1 MTLDVIDLVVARF
14 ATAISGDADAATV
27 RAVSDEIYAQ
37 VHCRLATAAHARS
50 ARGGDRID
58 PRDFLRLLAR
68 ANHGTGTWQS
78 GWVVRGL
85 RDDGGVIAES
95 AGVRFW
101 IAPDEFR
108 AAHAPVQPGDRV
120 QVRVPSD
127 YRQLV
132 PGFYMATG
140 DADDAD
146 DSPIVR
152 IYWNI
157 SARGALPLMGHL
169 TQELNRAHIPF
180 RFKAPLD
187 PRDFGRSDAA
197 VLYLPRAQFDAAMPL
212 LARITAAVRPL
223 MREETSL
230 FSRRCEPGVALAE
243 DPGDGSSFGQHRAR
257 LLADALQKSAADGVP
272 TDARADAVRDRLR
285 GAGYDPAA
293 LECSPN
299 SSARYDWT
307 PVAEPPHV

>member
-1 MTLDVIDLVVARF
+1 MMLDVIDLIVARF
-14 ATAISGDADAATV
+14 GAAIAADADAATV
-27 RAVSDEIYAQ
+27 REVADEIYAQ
-37 VHCRLATAAHARS
+37 IHCRLASGSHARS

-68 ANHGTGTWQS
+68 ANHGTGAWQS
-78 GWVVRGL
+78 GWVVRAL

-95 AGVRFW
+95 EGVRFW
-101 IAPDEFR
+101 IASDQFR
-108 AAHAPVQPGDRV
+108 AARTPVQPGDRV

-140 DADDAD
+140 DADDSD

-157 SARGALPLMGHL
+157 SARGALPLMGHI
-169 TQELNRAHIPF
+169 TQELNRARLPF

-187 PRDFGRSDAA
+187 PRDYGRSDAA
-197 VLYLPRAQFDAAMPL
+197 VLYLPIAHFASAMPI

-223 MREETSL
+223 MGAETSL

-257 LLADALQKSAADGVP
+257 LIADALREPAAQAVP
-272 TDARADAVRDRLR
+272 LEDRAVRARLR
-285 GAGYDPAA
+285 GSGYDPSA
-293 LECSPN
+293 LECNPGST
-299 SSARYDWT
+299 ARYDWT
-307 PVAEPPHV
+307 PVGDTTHA

>member
-1 MTLDVIDLVVARF
+1 MMLDVIDLIVARF
-14 ATAISGDADAATV
+14 GPAIAGDADAATV
-27 RAVSDEIYAQ
+27 RAVADEIYAQ
-37 VHCRLATAAHARS
+37 VHCRLASGAHARS

-58 PRDFLRLLAR
+58 PRDFLRLLVR

-78 GWVVRGL
+78 GWLVRAL
-85 RDDGGVIAES
+85 RDDGSVIAES

-101 IAPDEFR
+101 IAADQFR
-108 AAHAPVQPGDRV
+108 AARSPVQPGDRV

-157 SARGALPLMGHL
+157 SARGALPLMGHI
-169 TQELNRAHIPF
+169 TQELNRARLPF

-197 VLYLPRAQFDAAMPL
+197 VLYLPNARFESAMPL

-223 MREETSL
+223 MGAETSL
-230 FSRRCEPGVALAE
+230 FSKRCEPGVALAE

-257 LLADALQKSAADGVP
+257 LLADALRESAAEAVP
-272 TDARADAVRDRLR
+272 HEARADAVRARLR
-285 GAGYDPAA
+285 VSGYDPSA
-293 LECSPN
+293 LECNPGSTT
-299 SSARYDWT
+299 RYDWT
-307 PVAEPPHV
+307 PVGDTPHA